1 MNYHALLNKA
11 MKIIVLANN
20 KGGVG
25 KTTSTLNL
33 AAQAANKFRVLLID
47 ADPQANLS
55 TNLGY
60 VDEELTINELLLG
73 EDYNIIQ
80 GVRKNM
86 DLIPNSEASIGV
98 EHKLPEV
105 DREFVLLDAISKL
118 DYDYVFIDCP
128 PNLGL
133 ITLNA
138 LVAAHYV
145 IVPVKAEQFA
155 LDGFDRMYKFV
166 SQIKNRL
173 NPQLVLL
180 GILLTQYEERLII
193 SKLILDDIKK
203 NKWGVP
209 AFNTVIRRNTDIPNS
224 QYKANRKTIFEYK
237 KASGASQDYAKLG
250 NEVLRKIKKLKTD

>member
-33 AAQAANKFRVLLID
+33 AAQAAKKFRVLLID

-86 DLIPNSEASIGV
+86 DLIPNSEASI
-98 EHKLPEV
+98 
-105 DREFVLLDAISKL
+105 VLLDAISKL

-237 KASGASQDYAKLG
+237 KASEASQDYAKLG